1 MFMSTT
7 HETLHA
13 FVQQVLGGRM
23 ANLRITSRPSLEYQ
37 SNQLYDLWADGRH
50 LILKM
55 FLKPEE
61 QAVAPLREFRALEL
75 LADFDIAPQPIF
87 YDPAR
92 GPVVIYEYMDGEMW
106 DRYRPSVPELAQ
118 LAELWLKMN
127 SMPTDK
133 LWLSRGY
140 DQDWD
145 TNVTKIQGWFQTY
158 AAWAADEFKP
168 GERVADL
175 SLELLARSRPVIQ
188 ELSACEPLLCF
199 CRADPRFANVIRRP
213 DGRLGLI
220 DWEDSGLRDPARDLA
235 DLLTHPNQE
244 DLLTMPQ
251 WQAFLRPYLAARGQL
266 DGQMAHRMQL
276 YLAIFPLFWLALLLG
291 QGVKLTRTQQTS
303 GWMINSLPAN
313 VRLRNY
319 LARALAWPALDF
331 SEQLNTIAN
340 LDFFPS
346 ENSA

>member
-1 MFMSTT
+1 MNTT
-7 HETLHA
+7 NEMVQS
-13 FVQQVLGGRM
+13 FVQQALGVGK
-23 ANLRITSRPSLEYQ
+23 AKLRITSRPSLEYQ

-75 LADFDIAPQPIF
+75 LADFDIAPQPLF
-87 YDPAR
+87 YDPTC
-92 GPVVIYEYMDGEMW
+92 GPLVIYEYMDGEMW
-106 DRYRPSVPELAQ
+106 DRHRPTEPELAQ
-118 LAELWLKMN
+118 LAELWLIMN
-127 SMPTDK
+127 GIPTDN

-140 DQDWD
+140 DQAWEA
-145 TNVTKIQGWFQTY
+145 NVTKIQGWLQTY
-158 AAWAADEFKP
+158 AAWAADEFQP
-168 GERVADL
+168 GRDVAAL
-175 SLELLARSRPVIQ
+175 SLELLERSRPVIQ
-188 ELSACEPLLCF
+188 GLSAYDPLLCF

-244 DLLTMPQ
+244 DILTMHQ

-266 DGQMAHRMQL
+266 DDQIAHRMQL
-276 YLAIFPLFWLALLLG
+276 YLAIFPLFWLALMMD
-291 QGVKLTRTQQTS
+291 QGIKLARKQQVNS
-303 GWMINSLPAN
+303 WMINSLPAN
-313 VRLRNY
+313 VRLRRY

-331 SEQLNTIAN
+331 SEQLNTLAN
-340 LDFFPS
+340 LEFFPIQ
-346 ENSA
+346 NSS